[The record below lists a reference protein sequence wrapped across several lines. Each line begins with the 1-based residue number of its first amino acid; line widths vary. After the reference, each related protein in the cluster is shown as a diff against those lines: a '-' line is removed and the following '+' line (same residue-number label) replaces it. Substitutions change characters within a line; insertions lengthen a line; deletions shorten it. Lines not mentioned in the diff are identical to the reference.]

1 MVQARGRMTVSLVA
15 GMTPIFA
22 IIASPRRPS
31 VSSVLMAA
39 TIDTSPSA
47 PAVIALKALPEKNRR
62 SARTVRQLV
71 AKIVNPP
78 SQSGAFLSSKAGKS
92 NFIPSRVAWRD

>member
-1 MVQARGRMTVSLVA
+1 MTVSLVA

-31 VSSVLMAA
+31 ASTVLTAA

-62 SARTVRQLV
+62 SAKTVRQL
-71 AKIVNPP
+71 ADKIVSPP
-78 SQSGAFLSSKAGKS
+78 SQSGALLSSKAGKS
-92 NFIPSRVAWRD
+92 NFFPSRVVWRV

>member
-1 MVQARGRMTVSLVA
+1 MVLARGRMTVSLVA

-39 TIDTSPSA
+39 TIDISPSA
-47 PAVIALKALPEKNRR
+47 PAVMGLKALLEKNRR
-62 SARTVRQLV
+62 SAKTVRPLDD
-71 AKIVNPP
+71 KIASPP
-78 SQSGAFLSSKAGKS
+78 SQSGAFPSSKGGKS
-92 NFIPSRVAWRD
+92 NFIPNRVVSRD